1 MLTNFE
7 VLLYASS
14 IIVVLPIAIYSLLSG
29 SKAPEGTWVAKFY
42 AAEKYLGLTGNV
54 FLLAICANGLVKL
67 GLHFGF
73 IDPALIDSLD
83 LLVGIPF
90 MALLVLYLGLWVR
103 AFLKVRRNANG
114 ETRP

>member
-14 IIVVLPIAIYSLLSG
+14 IIVVLPIVISSLLSG

-67 GLHFGF
+67 IFHPQCRLR
-73 IDPALIDSLD
+73 I
-83 LLVGIPF
+83 
-90 MALLVLYLGLWVR
+90 
-103 AFLKVRRNANG
+103 N
-114 ETRP
+114 